1 MKDKDDKRRLQ
12 NLILLF
18 LESWYLKAS
27 FSQKFGAVEESKSQ
41 FKDEV
46 YSLLNIF
53 LKK

>member
-1 MKDKDDKRRLQ
+1 MTKEA
-12 NLILLF
+12 
-18 LESWYLKAS
+18 LEFNITYFIESNYMKAS

-53 LKK
+53 

>member
-1 MKDKDDKRRLQ
+1 
-12 NLILLF
+12 
-18 LESWYLKAS
+18 
-27 FSQKFGAVEESKSQ
+27 VEESKSQ

>member
-1 MKDKDDKRRLQ
+1 
-12 NLILLF
+12 
-18 LESWYLKAS
+18 
-27 FSQKFGAVEESKSQ
+27 QKFGAVEESKSQ

>member
-1 MKDKDDKRRLQ
+1 
-12 NLILLF
+12 
-18 LESWYLKAS
+18 
-27 FSQKFGAVEESKSQ
+27 EESKSQ